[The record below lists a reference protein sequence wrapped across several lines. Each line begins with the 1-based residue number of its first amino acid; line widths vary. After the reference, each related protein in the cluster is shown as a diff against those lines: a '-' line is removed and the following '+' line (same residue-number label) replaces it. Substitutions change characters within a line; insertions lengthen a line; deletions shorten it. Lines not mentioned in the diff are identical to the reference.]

1 MSCSREPQLRWSW
14 AFPMAF
20 MGGLMGLHGR
30 WGEDGQRVQCL
41 ELDSTRSGALLRV
54 RVSASLPSSTVQ
66 GQ

>member
-1 MSCSREPQLRWSW
+1 
-14 AFPMAF
+14 
-20 MGGLMGLHGR
+20 MGLHGR